1 MIDYPFWV
9 NDFDRVKDHR
19 LTHPQV
25 AKIFDYPVAFW
36 YGTKEHKELVK

>member
-19 LTHPQV
+19 LTHPKV
-25 AKIFDYPVAFW
+25 AKIFDYPVITGTAQKK
-36 YGTKEHKELVK
+36 TKE